1 MKRTTEQPA
10 IEVTD
15 LRKVYHKRGSMPV
28 EALKGISFT
37 VRRGEIF
44 GLLGPNGAGKTTAI
58 KILTTLLR
66 PTSGSA
72 RILDRDVV
80 QHPLEARRAMC
91 AVMQDNAVEMFLSV
105 QNNFRVYGRFHGM
118 SGADISRQ
126 SSRVTEIFG
135 LQDVL
140 NMKGSELSGGQKR
153 RVQVAKTFLVD
164 KPVVFLDEATTGMDS
179 FNKRETLEA
188 IKHEASRGRT
198 IVLTTHILE
207 EAEELCDSLA
217 IVNHGRIIAS
227 GSTQEVKSSSLR
239 LITVTLTFNPVT
251 SGVLRKLER
260 LKPHK
265 IAHTEDTIDVQVRSE
280 SVAMDVLNSVR
291 SMRGF
296 RHFEVAAASL
306 EDEIGRA
313 SCRER

>member
-1 MKRTTEQPA
+1 
-10 IEVTD
+10 
-15 LRKVYHKRGSMPV
+15 MPV

-126 SSRVTEIFG
+126 
-135 LQDVL
+135 
-140 NMKGSELSGGQKR
+140 
-153 RVQVAKTFLVD
+153 
-164 KPVVFLDEATTGMDS
+164 
-179 FNKRETLEA
+179 
-188 IKHEASRGRT
+188 
-198 IVLTTHILE
+198 
-207 EAEELCDSLA
+207 
-217 IVNHGRIIAS
+217 
-227 GSTQEVKSSSLR
+227 
-239 LITVTLTFNPVT
+239 
-251 SGVLRKLER
+251 
-260 LKPHK
+260 
-265 IAHTEDTIDVQVRSE
+265 
-280 SVAMDVLNSVR
+280 
-291 SMRGF
+291 
-296 RHFEVAAASL
+296 
-306 EDEIGRA
+306 
-313 SCRER
+313 